1 MNSVFGELR
10 ESLGPR
16 VTGLGEIFDT
26 EEGAEEGLVLCET
39 GDFKS
44 LSFLDGAEEEDEEE
58 EERCGDALDCD
69 STDFVGTDTRAPG
82 DGLDTFDGAE
92 VGVR

>member
-1 MNSVFGELR
+1 M
-10 ESLGPR
+10 
-16 VTGLGEIFDT
+16 GLGEIFDT

-44 LSFLDGAEEEDEEE
+44 LSFLDEAEEEDEE

-69 STDFVGTDTRAPG
+69 TDFVGTDTRAPG
-82 DGLDTFDGAE
+82 DGLDIFDGVE